1 MNTKTTNTTPLE
13 AMNNSDYKILSTI
26 HPAILKAGIESKE
39 AAIDSFF
46 RVFDI
51 TECRDFV
58 QNLIKGWA
66 SGHFASEN
74 DSDDI
79 SVMYFFCEQLNIL
92 LEACFLIF
100 RENRRRSGNLD
111 DAGNHIY
118 SGCQPP
124 GESTNTPSNITDME
138 TPCYTIQEILDTI
151 IPITQPDMI
160 FLVGQFPDFFN
171 GNRPSYDLLLVLP
184 EIKKRITD
192 QYRNSIKESFLGL
205 SPANVTFIT
214 TDGLKAAIN
223 QGQIFL
229 SRNCNSK
236 SLVYATSPHLPI
248 PRVNADIKFSDI
260 RESAAEIFKAG
271 GENVRMFLSAAKELI
286 AKQNYKMAAFMLHQV
301 VEHTLRPA
309 ILSILDQKKQT
320 HNLLVLTML
329 SRLFLPE
336 SVAALKLDQEEHRSL
351 FELLNNAY
359 VEARYKSDYDISEKS
374 VSELLGMV
382 EEFRANVVH
391 EYYTYLG
398 TYNKDIL

>member
-1 MNTKTTNTTPLE
+1 MNTKTTTTTPLE
-13 AMNNSDYKILSTI
+13 AMNTSDYKILSTI

-39 AAIDSFF
+39 AALDSFF

-51 TECRDFV
+51 NECRDFV

-66 SGHFASEN
+66 SGRFESEN

-100 RENRRRSGNLD
+100 RENRRRSGNID
-111 DAGNHIY
+111 DAGNHVY
-118 SGCQPP
+118 SDFQP
-124 GESTNTPSNITDME
+124 GGSTNTPNHTTDTE
-138 TPCYTIQEILDTI
+138 TPCYTIQEVLDTI

-171 GNRPSYDLLLVLP
+171 DNRPSYDLLLVLP
-184 EIKKRITD
+184 ETSKRITD
-192 QYRNSIKESFLGL
+192 QYRNIIKESFLGL

-214 TDGLKAAIN
+214 TDDLKTAIN
-223 QGQIFL
+223 RGQIFL

-236 SLVYATSPHLPI
+236 SLVYATNPHLPI
-248 PRVNADIKFSDI
+248 PIVNANIKFSDI
-260 RESAAEIFKAG
+260 RESAAEIFKAA
-271 GENVRMFLSAAKELI
+271 GENVRMFLSAAKELV

-359 VEARYKSDYDISEKS
+359 VEARYKNDYDISEQS
-374 VSELLGMV
+374 VMELLGMV
-382 EEFRANVVH
+382 EEFRANVVN